1 MRVFLDCLPCM
12 VRQILDASRMGTD
25 DIALQQEIM
34 DEALAVVCRY
44 REYPNA
50 PELARDIHRIVKRK
64 TGLTDPY
71 RAVKDDAIA
80 SALSLAPFLERYLDE
95 KRDKLYWGLKTAAT
109 GNIIDA
115 AIFRDITIDEG
126 IEDELE
132 KPFAV
137 CDIDGFRERMAHAKT
152 LLIVAD
158 NAGETVFDRLLMERL
173 SGLIITYAVRDQP
186 NINDATI
193 EDARA
198 SGIEGCARIL
208 STGCDAPGILFG
220 ECSDEFLRIY
230 READLVISKG
240 QANYETLS
248 GADREIF
255 FLLKAKC
262 QLIAS
267 HLHTDVNEYVFM
279 RNTGRDTGK

>member
-1 MRVFLDCLPCM
+1 MRIFLDCLPCM

-34 DEALAVVCRY
+34 DEALAVVRRY

-50 PELARDIHRIVKRK
+50 PELARDIHRIVKSK
-64 TGLTDPY
+64 TGRYDPY
-71 RAVKDDAIA
+71 KAEKDNAIA
-80 SALSLAPFLERYLDE
+80 SALSLVPFLERYLGKKEDT
-95 KRDKLYWGLKTAAT
+95 LYWALKTAAT

-126 IEDELE
+126 IETELE

-137 CDIDGFRERMAHAKT
+137 CDINAFEDKMENAKK
-152 LLIVAD
+152 LLIIAD

-173 SGLIITYAVRDQP
+173 NGFSISYAVRDKP
-186 NINDATI
+186 NINDATV

-208 STGCDAPGILFG
+208 STGCDAAGIIFG
-220 ECSDEFLRIY
+220 ECSDEFLQIY

-248 GADREIF
+248 GEDREIF
-255 FLLKAKC
+255 FLLKVKC
-262 QLIAS
+262 PLIAF
-267 HLHTDVNEYVFM
+267 HLGVDVGQYVFLQNAGHDM
-279 RNTGRDTGK
+279 DR

>member
-25 DIALQQEIM
+25 DIVLQQEIM
-34 DEALAVVCRY
+34 EEALAVVCRY
-44 REYPNA
+44 REYPNP
-50 PELARDIHRIVKRK
+50 PEIARDIHRIVKRK
-64 TGLTDPY
+64 TGRDDPY
-71 RAVKDDAIA
+71 KAEKDDSIA
-80 SALSLAPFLERYLDE
+80 SALSLYPFLERYLDE
-95 KRDKLYWGLKTAAT
+95 KRDKLYWALKAAAT

-126 IEDELE
+126 IVLELE
-132 KPFAV
+132 KPFAI
-137 CDIDGFRERMAHAKT
+137 CDIDAFRETMDTAKS
-152 LLIVAD
+152 LLIIAD
-158 NAGETVFDRLLMERL
+158 NAGETVFDRLLIERIEGL
-173 SGLIITYAVRDQP
+173 SVTYAVRDKP

-208 STGCDAPGILFG
+208 STGCDAPGIIFE
-220 ECSDEFLRIY
+220 ECSDEFLGIY
-230 READLVISKG
+230 RDADLVISKG
-240 QANYETLS
+240 QANFETLS

-262 QLIAS
+262 PLIAS
-267 HLHTDVNEYVFM
+267 HLHAEVGQYVFLQ
-279 RNTGRDTGK
+279 NTGHDMDR